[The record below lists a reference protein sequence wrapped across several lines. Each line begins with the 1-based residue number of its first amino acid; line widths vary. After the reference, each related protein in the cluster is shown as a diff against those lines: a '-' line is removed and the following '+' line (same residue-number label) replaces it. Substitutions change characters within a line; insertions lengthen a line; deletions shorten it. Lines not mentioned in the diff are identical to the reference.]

1 MSNWNASN
9 YLQRKAQRTAER
21 LAQVKPRWVTNPET
35 GEEFYLRKVDG
46 LMSSVLAG
54 YMPTGLTKTAVE
66 AWQEQGV
73 KGMEPV
79 DLMEMAEKLTPEQ
92 REAGQEET
100 KTLATIVQ
108 KACVIPFLSND
119 PAGEIEF
126 TDEWKAM
133 AIEGLKEKD
142 VKFDSAR
149 FDPKSLVFNPQQL
162 DDKDAVFLFRWA
174 RGFDLGISLKGGNV
188 TGIQDVSRFRKGLNR
203 SVRVKQDSGKV
214 RDTA

>member
-1 MSNWNASN
+1 MNWNASN
-9 YLQRKAQRTAER
+9 YNERKAQRAALR
-21 LAQVKPRWVTNPET
+21 LAQVKPRWVTNPDT

-73 KGMEPV
+73 AGTEPV
-79 DLMEMAEKLTPEQ
+79 DLMEMAQKLTPEQ

-108 KACVIPFLSND
+108 AACVIPLLSND
-119 PAGEIEF
+119 APSEVVF
-126 TDEWKAM
+126 TDEWKEM
-133 AIEGLKEKD
+133 AIAGLKEKD
-142 VKFDSAR
+142 KDFDPAT
-149 FDPKSLVFNPQQL
+149 FDPKSLVFNPLHL
-162 DDKDAVFLFRWA
+162 DDPDAVFLFRWA
-174 RGFDLGISLKGGNV
+174 RGFDLGIKLKGGNV
-188 TGIQDVSRFRKGLNR
+188 TDIQDVERFRKKLNR
-203 SVRVKQDSGKV
+203 GSRTRATKSEV